1 MAIRSSAGT
10 GVIVSLVVFVLATVF
25 LLVLSIVF
33 YASGRAQ
40 KEETGNLIKAFDV
53 YVTKNERSNDAI
65 ADLEAKAT
73 SSSQSVV
80 SYLNSELKERNQIL
94 TGNKN
99 AELEE
104 ITTVFRETTSAD
116 SSLAITVA
124 ALNSGLA
131 SRQAEVDSYLSDL
144 ASAKSAIK
152 SLEDQ
157 LDVLSQSKADE
168 VERVK
173 SEWEDVQ
180 NQSIKLNSE
189 VNTLF
194 TSRKERGEDV
204 RSFLEEIIVELEE
217 ELQDSKDEN
226 AVQASHLKRLRQER
240 DIGELYKTDPSLLV
254 DGIVIG
260 VENDSRVSINRG
272 LQDKIRL
279 GMTFEV
285 YDRASQLRED
295 SEGNMPAGKASIEV
309 VEVGETT
316 SFAKVKRSTPNQPI
330 LKNNVLVNAI
340 YDPKYS
346 FSFLVHGVFD
356 ADGDGKPETTNDF
369 IKNRIKR
376 WGGVIVEDNGQLPG
390 DLDFLVLGIAPSVPR
405 SRLPMGASKAMEENY
420 NRQQARH
427 LNYVNLLQKA
437 RDSGVPVLT
446 ANRLQILTGQKSR

>member
-40 KEETGNLIKAFDV
+40 KEETGNLVKAFDV
-53 YVTKNERSNDAI
+53 YATKNERSNDTI
-65 ADLEAKAT
+65 ADLVAKAD

-80 SYLNSELKERNQIL
+80 SYLYSELEERNRIL

-99 AELEE
+99 AKLEE
-104 ITTVFRETTSAD
+104 IREAFRETMSAN
-116 SSLAITVA
+116 SSLALTVDT
-124 ALNSGLA
+124 LNRGLD
-131 SRQAEVDSYLSDL
+131 SRQAEVDSYLFEL

-168 VERVK
+168 VELVK

-204 RSFLEEIIVELEE
+204 RSFLEEIIVDLEE
-217 ELQDSKDEN
+217 ELQNSRDEN
-226 AVQASHLKRLRQER
+226 AQQASDLKGLRQQR

-260 VENDSRVSINRG
+260 VENDNRVSINRG

-279 GMTFEV
+279 GMSFEV
-285 YDRASQLRED
+285 YDRANQLQED

-330 LKNNVLVNAI
+330 LKNNILVNAI
-340 YDPKYS
+340 YDPNYS

-356 ADGDGKPETTNDF
+356 ADGDGNPETTNDF

-376 WGGVIVEDNGQLPG
+376 WGGVVVEDNGQLPG
-390 DLDFLVLGIAPSVPR
+390 DLDFLVLGIAPREPLSK
-405 SRLPMGASKAMEENY
+405 LPMGASIALEENF
-420 NRQQARH
+420 NRKQARYQ
-427 LNYVNLLQKA
+427 NYIRLLEKA
-437 RDSGVPVLT
+437 RDADVPVLT
-446 ANRLQILTGQKSR
+446 ANRLQILTGQKTR

>member
-40 KEETGNLIKAFDV
+40 KEETGNLVKAFDV
-53 YVTKNERSNDAI
+53 YATKNERSNDTI
-65 ADLEAKAT
+65 ADLVAKAD

-80 SYLNSELKERNQIL
+80 SYLYSELEERNRIL

-99 AELEE
+99 AKLEE
-104 ITTVFRETTSAD
+104 IRAAFRETMSAN
-116 SSLAITVA
+116 SSLALTVDT
-124 ALNSGLA
+124 LNRGLD
-131 SRQAEVDSYLSDL
+131 SRQAEVDSYLFEL

-168 VERVK
+168 VELVK

-204 RSFLEEIIVELEE
+204 RSFLEEIIVDLEE
-217 ELQDSKDEN
+217 ELQNSREEN
-226 AVQASHLKRLRQER
+226 AQQASDLKGLRQQR

-260 VENDSRVSINRG
+260 VENDNRVSINRG

-279 GMTFEV
+279 GMSFEV
-285 YDRASQLRED
+285 YDRANQLQED

-330 LKNNVLVNAI
+330 LKNNILVNAI
-340 YDPKYS
+340 YDPNYS

-356 ADGDGKPETTNDF
+356 ADGDGNPETTNDF

-376 WGGVIVEDNGQLPG
+376 WGGVVVEDNGQLPG
-390 DLDFLVLGIAPSVPR
+390 DLDFLVLGIAPREPLSK
-405 SRLPMGASKAMEENY
+405 LPMGASIALEENF
-420 NRQQARH
+420 NRKQARYQ
-427 LNYVNLLQKA
+427 NYIRLLEKA
-437 RDSGVPVLT
+437 RDADVPVLT
-446 ANRLQILTGQKSR
+446 ANRLQILTGQKTR

>member
-40 KEETGNLIKAFDV
+40 KEETGNLVKAFDV
-53 YVTKNERSNDAI
+53 YATKNERSNDTI
-65 ADLEAKAT
+65 ADLVAKAD

-80 SYLNSELKERNQIL
+80 SYLYSELEERNRIL

-99 AELEE
+99 AKLEE
-104 ITTVFRETTSAD
+104 IRAAFRETMSAN
-116 SSLAITVA
+116 SSLALTVGT
-124 ALNSGLA
+124 LNRGLA
-131 SRQAEVDSYLSDL
+131 SRQAEVDSYLSQL
-144 ASAKSAIK
+144 ASAKSTIK
-152 SLEDQ
+152 SLEDELQ
-157 LDVLSQSKADE
+157 VLSQSKADE

-194 TSRKERGEDV
+194 TSRKERGEDM

-217 ELQDSKDEN
+217 ELQYSRGEN
-226 AVQASHLKRLRQER
+226 AKQAGALKILRQQR

-260 VENDSRVSINRG
+260 VENDNRVSINRG

-279 GMTFEV
+279 GMSFEV
-285 YDRASQLRED
+285 YDRANQLQED

-340 YDPKYS
+340 YDPDYS

-356 ADGDGKPETTNDF
+356 ADGDGNPETTNDF
-369 IKNRIKR
+369 VKNRIKR
-376 WGGVIVEDNGQLPG
+376 WGGVVVEDNGQLPG
-390 DLDFLVLGIAPSVPR
+390 DLDFLVLGIAPREPLSK
-405 SRLPMGASKAMEENY
+405 LPMGASKAMEENY
-420 NRQQARH
+420 NRKQARYQ
-427 LNYVNLLQKA
+427 NYIRLLEKA
-437 RDSGVPVLT
+437 RDAGVPVLT
-446 ANRLQILTGQKSR
+446 ANRLQILTGQKTR

>member
-40 KEETGNLIKAFDV
+40 KEETGNLVKAFDV
-53 YVTKNERSNDAI
+53 YATKNERSNDTI
-65 ADLEAKAT
+65 ADLVAKAD

-80 SYLNSELKERNQIL
+80 SYLYSELEERNRIL

-99 AELEE
+99 AKLEE
-104 ITTVFRETTSAD
+104 IREAFRETMSAN
-116 SSLAITVA
+116 SSLALTVDT
-124 ALNSGLA
+124 LNRGLD
-131 SRQAEVDSYLSDL
+131 SRQAEVDSYLFEL

-168 VERVK
+168 VELVK

-204 RSFLEEIIVELEE
+204 RSFLEEIIVDLEE
-217 ELQDSKDEN
+217 ELQNSREEN
-226 AVQASHLKRLRQER
+226 AQQASDLKGLRQQR

-260 VENDSRVSINRG
+260 VENDNRVSINRG

-279 GMTFEV
+279 GMSFEV
-285 YDRASQLRED
+285 YDRANQLQED

-330 LKNNVLVNAI
+330 LKNNILVNAI
-340 YDPKYS
+340 YDPNYS

-356 ADGDGKPETTNDF
+356 ADGDGNPETTNDF

-376 WGGVIVEDNGQLPG
+376 WGGVVVEDNGQLPG
-390 DLDFLVLGIAPSVPR
+390 DLDFLVLGIAPREPLSK
-405 SRLPMGASKAMEENY
+405 LPMGASIALEENF
-420 NRQQARH
+420 NRKQARYQ
-427 LNYVNLLQKA
+427 NYIRLLEKA
-437 RDSGVPVLT
+437 RDADVPVLT
-446 ANRLQILTGQKSR
+446 ANRLQILTGQKTR

>member
-40 KEETGNLIKAFDV
+40 KEETKNLVKAFDV
-53 YVTKNERSNDAI
+53 YANTDERSKDTI
-65 ADLEAKAT
+65 VELVAKAE
-73 SSSQSVV
+73 SSDQSVV
-80 SYLNSELKERNQIL
+80 SYLYSELEERNRIL

-99 AELEE
+99 AELAE
-104 ITTVFRETTSAD
+104 ITTVFRETTSAN
-116 SSLAITVA
+116 SSLALTVGT
-124 ALNSGLA
+124 LNRGLA
-131 SRQAEVDSYLSDL
+131 SRQAEVDSYLSEL

-157 LDVLSQSKADE
+157 LNALSQSKADE
-168 VERVK
+168 VELVK

-217 ELQDSKDEN
+217 ELQNSRVEN
-226 AVQASHLKRLRQER
+226 AKQAGALKDLRQQR

-254 DGIVIG
+254 DGVVIG
-260 VENDSRVSINRG
+260 VENDNRVSINRG

-279 GMTFEV
+279 GMSFEV
-285 YDRASQLRED
+285 YDRANQLQED

-316 SFAKVKRSTPNQPI
+316 SFAKVRRSTPNQPI

-340 YDPKYS
+340 YDPNYS

-356 ADGDGKPETTNDF
+356 ADGDGNPETTNDF

-376 WGGVIVEDNGQLPG
+376 WGGVVVEDNGQLPG
-390 DLDFLVLGIAPSVPR
+390 DLDFLVLGIAPIEPLSK
-405 SRLPMGASKAMEENY
+405 LPMGASKAMEENY
-420 NRQQARH
+420 NRKQAR
-427 LNYVNLLQKA
+427 YQSYIRLLEKA
-437 RDSGVPVLT
+437 RAADVPVLT
-446 ANRLQILTGQKSR
+446 ANRLQILTGQKAR